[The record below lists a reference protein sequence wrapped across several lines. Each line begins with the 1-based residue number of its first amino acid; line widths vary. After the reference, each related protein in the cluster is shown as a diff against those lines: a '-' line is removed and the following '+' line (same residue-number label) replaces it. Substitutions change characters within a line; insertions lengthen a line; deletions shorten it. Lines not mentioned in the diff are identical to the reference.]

1 MKYLVPG
8 VTRFCLDTALHL
20 ILLQPPAKVPN
31 TDMIISDTVAATLSF
46 LLYELC
52 KNLETQAKLR
62 TAIDEI
68 ETKKAHLNVEDVT
81 ECAYLDGV
89 INETLRLHPA
99 VSIHPRR
106 PSLTSL
112 THSDTLRSAARD
124 TT

>member
-46 LLYELC
+46 LFYELC

-68 ETKKAHLNVEDVT
+68 KTKKAHLSVEDVT
-81 ECAYLDGV
+81 ACAYLDGV

-106 PSLTSL
+106 SSLTSL

-124 TT
+124 TA